1 MTAAGLV
8 FVYVPLTRDGEFIEF
23 NCTGRE
29 REGGREREEGERE
42 RERER
47 EINTESCTVL
57 RSHTNSLTGIE
68 NYSIFTFLAYC
79 WIIFHKH

>member
-23 NCTGRE
+23 NCTGRD
-29 REGGREREEGERE
+29 GGREGERERGRE

-47 EINTESCTVL
+47 STLDRVL
-57 RSHTNSLTGIE
+57 YYVPIQIH
-68 NYSIFTFLAYC
+68 
-79 WIIFHKH
+79 